1 MSPTRMASEHR
12 WIYIGA
18 IVLLVAM
25 LVVGLLTYTQQHATN
40 ESYRKAQQLSDELVA
55 AGYRAVPD
63 QDQIAKTLGTGGGA
77 VCENPAGA
85 LQNAL
90 WKVNLANGAAGP
102 GQRPVVADA
111 RTVEAEAI
119 VLNVY
124 CPDKLEDF
132 RHKLD
137 DLDTAKTV
145 NT

>member
-12 WIYIGA
+12 RIYIGA

-25 LVVGLLTYTQQHATN
+25 LVIGLLTYTQQHATN
-40 ESYRKAQQLSDELVA
+40 ESFSKAQQLSDELVS

-63 QDQIAKTLGTGGGA
+63 QEQIAKTLGTDGGA

-85 LQNAL
+85 LKNAL
-90 WKVNLANGAAGP
+90 WKVDLANGAGGP
-102 GQRPVVADA
+102 GRRPIVADA
-111 RTVEAEAI
+111 KAAEAEAI

-124 CPDKLEDF
+124 CPDKLDEF
-132 RHKLD
+132 RDKLD
-137 DLDTAKTV
+137 DLETAKTV